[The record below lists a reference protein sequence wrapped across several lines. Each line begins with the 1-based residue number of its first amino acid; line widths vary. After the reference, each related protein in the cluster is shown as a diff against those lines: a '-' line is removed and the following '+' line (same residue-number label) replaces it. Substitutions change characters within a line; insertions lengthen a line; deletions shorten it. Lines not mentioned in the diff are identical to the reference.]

1 MALFRSKYSVSVPS
15 TDLLSYI
22 FGSPYR
28 TEGAWPSSEPL
39 LESATEGHFRG
50 YSIDQ
55 IKAIVKR
62 VGCGLNQLGA
72 EGKRVMVYGEPNIHF
87 PLAVLGVIAAG
98 AACNI
103 LAPGSVDELRS
114 RLRQLDCDL
123 VLFAPQ
129 DLKVVCTAAAQ
140 LSIPNERLFIV
151 DETLGGEH
159 TRNPEE
165 AGFRHW
171 SYLLNTPGG
180 DIYEWPTLS
189 PDEAK
194 TTIAV
199 LLYTS
204 GYVNSVCNRT

>member
-1 MALFRSKYSVSVPS
+1 
-15 TDLLSYI
+15 
-22 FGSPYR
+22 
-28 TEGAWPSSEPL
+28 
-39 LESATEGHFRG
+39 
-50 YSIDQ
+50 
-55 IKAIVKR
+55 
-62 VGCGLNQLGA
+62 
-72 EGKRVMVYGEPNIHF
+72 MVYGEPNIHF

-194 TTIAV
+194 TTTAV

-204 GYVNSVCNRT
+204 GYVKSVCNRT